1 MDNQMISD
9 GSNILDYSSR
19 LEVKVRT
26 AIEHI
31 NHPGFMLFAPCPFPQ
46 ALFGYGLRCGVD

>member
-1 MDNQMISD
+1 MNLMVVISWT
-9 GSNILDYSSR
+9 ISSK

-26 AIEHI
+26 AIEHC
-31 NHPGFMLFAPCPFPQ
+31 NHPGFMLFAPCLFPQ